1 MNEKLLTYL
10 PYILPVQE
18 QKIDDGVIEI
28 TAKHFKAQYGELVC
42 ELLRDIKLMPPQYKY
57 INPTE
62 LGHTIAKIHE
72 YINLTFDYCH
82 VWKIDNK
89 WHMIS
94 SGKPIKNN
102 DLGGLLSQLA
112 KGDVNWQQFYT
123 KQEPQPEIIN
133 KFVVAMTFMSL
144 LILFDKLVTRV
155 HTFEYNESFNM
166 NVAQLFNIVD
176 ATNQVNMY
184 AALFNNRQ
192 SRRKGAITRANLTKD
207 VKATIFDIVKK
218 LGLKA
223 TDADKINLGAT
234 MARVKHEYEQNTGKA
249 FKLSNKTLE
258 KYIFDALHNKN
269 CS

>member
-18 QKIDDGVIEI
+18 QKIDDAVIEI

-42 ELLRDIKLMPPQYKY
+42 ELLRAIKLVPTQYKY

-62 LGHTIAKIHE
+62 LGHAIAKIHE

-94 SGKPIKNN
+94 SGKQIKDN
-102 DLGGLLSQLA
+102 DLGELLYQLD
-112 KGDVNWQQFYT
+112 KGDVNWRQFYT

-155 HTFEYNESFNM
+155 HTFESNESFNM

-192 SRRKGAITRANLTKD
+192 SRRKGAITRSNLTKD

-223 TDADKINLGAT
+223 ADANKINLGAT
-234 MARVKHEYEQNTGKA
+234 MARVKQEYKQVTDKA
-249 FKLSNKTLE
+249 FEFKDITLE

-269 CS
+269 FS

>member
-18 QKIDDGVIEI
+18 QKIDDTVIEI
-28 TAKHFKAQYGELVC
+28 TAKHFKAQYGELVY
-42 ELLRDIKLMPPQYKY
+42 ELLRDIKLMSPQNKY
-57 INPTE
+57 INATKLDRVIE
-62 LGHTIAKIHE
+62 KIQE

-89 WHMIS
+89 WHVIS

-102 DLGGLLSQLA
+102 DLGRLLSQLA
-112 KGDVNWQQFYT
+112 TGKVDWKKFYT
-123 KQEPQPEIIN
+123 KQEPQPAIIN
-133 KFVVAMTFMSL
+133 KFFFAMTFISL
-144 LILFDKLVTRV
+144 LILFDKLVTQV
-155 HTFEYNESFNM
+155 HTVECNEHFNL

-176 ATNQVNMY
+176 ATNQVNLY
-184 AALFNNRQ
+184 ATEFLNRQ

-218 LGLKA
+218 LGLRA
-223 TDADKINLGAT
+223 TDANKNNLGAT
-234 MARVKHEYEQNTGKA
+234 MARVKHEY
-249 FKLSNKTLE
+249 KLITNKPFEFTDKTLE
-258 KYIFDALHNKN
+258 KYILDALNNKN

>member
-18 QKIDDGVIEI
+18 QKIDDTVIEI

-42 ELLRDIKLMPPQYKY
+42 KLLRDIKLMPPQYKY

-62 LGHTIAKIHE
+62 LGHAIAKIHE

-82 VWKIDNK
+82 VWEIDNK

-102 DLGGLLSQLA
+102 DLGGLSSQLA
-112 KGDVNWQQFYT
+112 KGDVNWRQFYT

-184 AALFNNRQ
+184 AALFNDRQ
-192 SRRKGAITRANLTKD
+192 SRRKGAIERANLTKS
-207 VKATIFDIVKK
+207 VRTTIFDIVKK
-218 LGLKA
+218 LGLRA
-223 TDADKINLGAT
+223 TDANKNNLGAT
-234 MARVKHEYEQNTGKA
+234 MARVKHEY
-249 FKLSNKTLE
+249 KLITNKPFEFTDKTLE
-258 KYIFDALHNKN
+258 KYILDALNNKN